1 MKSDLKQNL
10 KDAFVKNF
18 FQRVKNEVEDSDDQ
32 PASVL
37 TKIYTDILYDN
48 GTISDYE
55 LLYFEKELSNKT
67 NIKIN
72 GYSFS
77 EEDLRLDLFVTH
89 YDPSDQLQEIKFSQI
104 SELIESAKNFY
115 THSTKKLYQNINKK
129 EDAFDIAK
137 NIYKYAKEITTI
149 RIFVLTNSLCEKNP
163 TIEREG
169 KIEFQSFLLDTR
181 RIYSSSLGGPDATNI
196 IIDFTKF
203 KEKVRCMLAHK
214 TSDKIS
220 SYMAFIPG
228 EVLFNIYRLFG
239 QRLLNLNVRSFLQ
252 LGTKIN
258 KGIKETLINEPER
271 FFSYN
276 NGIVVVVDNIDV
288 GQDKDGLYLK
298 SASGFQ
304 IVNGGQ
310 TTATLFR
317 TKKQDNKIR
326 YDNVVVPAK
335 ITLVKKESLSE
346 VVPKISEFA
355 NTQNIVKKAD
365 FSSRHP
371 FHINIKNLSNKIR
384 TAEGQQWFYERM
396 RGEYQMQKMKQKDLG
411 KNKKS
416 KILEVSPSN
425 MKMTKEDLGKFI
437 NCWHYLDPHIACTG
451 AQKSFVTF
459 MNLLNDKKF
468 HEKID
473 DDFFIKY
480 CAIAIL
486 FNKTSKIIK
495 DNEAIGGYRS
505 QVLNYTI
512 SLISYHTSR
521 KINFNLIWAD
531 QDISHQLRNIIN
543 KLSFKIYE
551 TIQKTAS
558 GKNISEWCK
567 QEECWQD
574 LTDRDKLFTFTDT
587 PPEFTNLKK
596 VAGKPIKVAK
606 EIFSPEDMDNIK
618 KCKSLTTKQWS
629 EMIAW
634 ANETDEFHYIQLQ
647 IATSLWF
654 MSLTNWKRQPSP
666 KQAKSAIKMIEKAE
680 DAEII

>member
-55 LLYFEKELSNKT
+55 LLYFEKEISNNT

-89 YDPSDQLQEIKFSQI
+89 YDPSDQLQEIKFSKI

-115 THSTKKLYQNINKK
+115 THSTKNLYQNINKK

-163 TIEREG
+163 IIEREG

-181 RIYSSSLGGPDATNI
+181 RIYSASLGGPDATNI
-196 IIDFTKF
+196 MIDFTKF

-310 TTATLFR
+310 TTATLFI
-317 TKKQDNKIR
+317 TKKQDNKIK

-384 TAEGQQWFYERM
+384 TSEGQQWFYERM

-486 FNKTSKIIK
+486 FSKTSKIIK
-495 DNEAIGGYRS
+495 DNEEIGGYRS

-521 KINFNLIWAD
+521 KINFDLIWAD
-531 QDISHQLRNIIN
+531 QDISHQLRNLIN

-567 QEECWQD
+567 KEECWQD
-574 LTDRDKLFTFTDT
+574 ITDRDKLFTFTDT